1 MQRGRKGIS
10 PSNLQQFEFKLIA
23 SYSLCWLLEKF
34 PWALEMMVSTQNG
47 GISFGL
53 TGISLIS
60 SLQTLVTDV
69 VDVTYE
75 ILGIPMDSYSI

>member
-1 MQRGRKGIS
+1 
-10 PSNLQQFEFKLIA
+10 
-23 SYSLCWLLEKF
+23 
-34 PWALEMMVSTQNG
+34 MMVSTQNG